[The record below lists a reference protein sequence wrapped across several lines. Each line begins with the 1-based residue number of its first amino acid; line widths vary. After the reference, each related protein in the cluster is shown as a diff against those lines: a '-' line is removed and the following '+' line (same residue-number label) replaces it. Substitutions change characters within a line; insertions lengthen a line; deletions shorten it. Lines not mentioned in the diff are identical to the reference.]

1 MKKGLKL
8 AVLSTTFALG
18 LGVVGGAGQAFAQTP
33 TGSKVPVTCW
43 YPPNPGKVLP
53 PSVIVKPPVAKP
65 PVVNPPVVKPPV
77 VKPPV
82 KGIPIDLPVQPKLK
96 M

>member
-8 AVLSTTFALG
+8 AVLSTAFALG

-33 TGSKVPVTCW
+33 TVSKAPVTCW
-43 YPPNPGKVLP
+43 YPPNPGKILP

-65 PVVNPPVVKPPV
+65 PVVVKPPV

-82 KGIPIDLPVQPKLK
+82 KGFPITLPVQPKSK